1 MARLGEGGSRRG
13 RGFLPGG
20 AQRDP
25 LVPDERVDEELR
37 RPVQG
42 LVRPV
47 LRAKR
52 IGALDAAPKPG
63 VATGA
68 VLRRLEKA
76 EHRPDGTEP
85 FRLARDL
92 EQAQPDVRHL
102 RLAGQ
107 AAPRYGGLSARGAP
121 PPGAGLWLPRGP
133 PPPRRPPG
141 GGGETGH
148 PPQCPPPRPAP

>member
-1 MARLGEGGSRRG
+1 MARLGEGGGRRG
-13 RGFLPGG
+13 RGFLPD

-107 AAPRYGGLSARGAP
+107 AAPRYGGVSAGGGP
-121 PPGAGLWLPRGP
+121 PPEAAILLPRGGGP
-133 PPPRRPPG
+133 LPTPPRAGEEPGIPPH
-141 GGGETGH
+141 TPH
-148 PPQCPPPRPAP
+148 PAPA